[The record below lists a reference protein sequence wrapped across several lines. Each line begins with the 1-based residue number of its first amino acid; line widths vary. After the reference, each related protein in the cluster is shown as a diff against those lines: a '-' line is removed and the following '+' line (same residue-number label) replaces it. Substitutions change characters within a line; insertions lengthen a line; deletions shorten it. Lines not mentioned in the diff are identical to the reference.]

1 MDVRGCEKK
10 NGIQGRGGS
19 FLREGAAPQFGWSMK
34 CFSYTRLQLRT
45 GMGMVMGM
53 EMEYE
58 PLAGESL
65 MGHKYC

>member
-1 MDVRGCEKK
+1 MDVEKK
-10 NGIQGRGGS
+10 MASRGGGS

-45 GMGMVMGM
+45 GMGM

-65 MGHKYC
+65 MGHKYF

>member
-1 MDVRGCEKK
+1 M
-10 NGIQGRGGS
+10 
-19 FLREGAAPQFGWSMK
+19 SMK

-45 GMGMVMGM
+45 GMGMGMEM

-65 MGHKYC
+65 MGHKVSNINTVERTGLEL